1 MSVKCDSL
9 ISGFVAALALA
20 CLAAPDALSA
30 PTVPGA
36 PSAPTSEAPTDP
48 TQALLDSLR
57 DATPLTAPEIEQR
70 IWTLWLDSGSPT
82 VNLLMERGVAALD
95 AGDLELA
102 RDMFDRAV
110 LIRPQFAEAWNRRAT
125 VFFLEDDYVDAVQ
138 DLEQALRHEP
148 RHFGAWTGLGLIFE
162 NIGATARA
170 VEAFDRALAIH
181 PNLEVAKQAR
191 SRLGTVSSGRQ
202 M

>member
-1 MSVKCDSL
+1 MKRAVL
-9 ISGFVAALALA
+9 AMLLALTCPA
-20 CLAAPDALSA
+20 VMLAPPAL
-30 PTVPGA
+30 TQE
-36 PSAPTSEAPTDP
+36 TEDP
-48 TQALLDSLR
+48 AQALLDSLLE
-57 DATPLTAPEIEQR
+57 ANPQTAPEIEER
-70 IWTLWLDSGSPT
+70 VWSLWLESGSPT
-82 VNLLMERGVAALD
+82 VDVLMERGIVALE
-95 AGDLELA
+95 AGELELA

-110 LIRPQFAEAWNRRAT
+110 IIRPNFAEAWNRRAT
-125 VFFLEDDYVDAVQ
+125 VFFLQDDYVDAVQ
-138 DLEQALRHEP
+138 DLEQALKHEP

-162 NIGATARA
+162 NLGATAKA